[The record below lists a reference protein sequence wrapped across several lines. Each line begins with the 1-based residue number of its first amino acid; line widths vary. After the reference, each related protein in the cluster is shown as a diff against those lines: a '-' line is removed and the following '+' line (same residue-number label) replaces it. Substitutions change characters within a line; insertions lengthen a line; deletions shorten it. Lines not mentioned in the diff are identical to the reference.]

1 MLDREDI
8 LNYLR
13 ERKSDFE
20 KEFNI
25 TKVGLFGSYARN
37 EQREDIDIDLIVEFA
52 PNTQN
57 LISKETSLS

>member
-37 EQREDIDIDLIVEFA
+37 EQRE
-52 PNTQN
+52 Q
-57 LISKETSLS
+57 